1 MAARMQLVKKGMD
14 FSFSVFFDRITE
26 KQLRKLVFALDLG
39 ENSDDSRRCHKL
51 GHGKPV
57 GLGSVKIIVDQII
70 TRSFVENHYS
80 LNDITKNI
88 LSEANEDMFPKTP
101 VLTAF
106 LDKLLD
112 LDYVAGYDVDYP
124 RLNEGGDVFSWFSE
138 NRDPLASKTNKFI
151 KVQAEK
157 RMESYKRLDN
167 KGYIIYYNHLPR
179 ITDPDPSLPRKPKPG
194 QNGGKN
200 SGGNKDSLNNRK

>member
-88 LSEANEDMFPKTP
+88 LSS
-101 VLTAF
+101 L
-106 LDKLLD
+106 KLLCS
-112 LDYVAGYDVDYP
+112 L
-124 RLNEGGDVFSWFSE
+124 LFW
-138 NRDPLASKTNKFI
+138 I
-151 KVQAEK
+151 
-157 RMESYKRLDN
+157 SYLIWIMLQ
-167 KGYIIYYNHLPR
+167 GMMWIIR
-179 ITDPDPSLPRKPKPG
+179 A
-194 QNGGKN
+194 
-200 SGGNKDSLNNRK
+200 